1 MSFVVSRPG
10 TFSLLVDSGRPQG
23 LHVGLPRS
31 GPADHT
37 SFSLGN
43 ALVGNTSPEK
53 MTALEITL
61 QGPVLEC
68 TDSHQ
73 VVVFGAGFE
82 VVHQRR
88 DTKWPILPGHSFGV
102 IARDTIHLNGIPD
115 GQGLRAYFCVS
126 GGFQSPEILGSRSAL
141 KPIERDEVLVALP
154 SPQKSSRWIDLLP
167 WSERSERLRILP
179 GTHLKDALREQ
190 LLRTTFTVRPESNR
204 MGLRLASDAN
214 WKLNLPELVSAPVV
228 PGTLQLPPQG
238 QPILL
243 GIDAQTIGGY
253 PRLGHVITPDLDM
266 VGQLR
271 PGETLRFKMV
281 SIEEAEALIHSYQSW
296 LKHWHTRLQLNQ

>member
-10 TFSLLVDSGRPQG
+10 TFSLLVDAGRPQG

-31 GPADHT
+31 GPADHS
-37 SFSLGN
+37 SFIIGN
-43 ALVGNTSPEK
+43 ALVENTSPEM
-53 MTALEITL
+53 MTALEVTL

-68 TDSHQ
+68 TDAHQ

-82 VVHQRR
+82 VVHQRG
-88 DTKWPILPGHSFGV
+88 DTKQLIPPGHTFSV
-102 IARDTIHLNGIPD
+102 ISQDTIHLNGIPD

-167 WSERSERLRILP
+167 WNDRSERLRLLP
-179 GTHLKDALREQ
+179 GTHLTEALRDL

-204 MGLRLASDAN
+204 MGLRLASDAS
-214 WKLNLPELVSAPVV
+214 WKLNTLELVSAPVV

-243 GIDAQTIGGY
+243 GVDAQTIGGY
-253 PRLGHVITPDLDM
+253 PRLGHVITPDLDV

-271 PGETLRFKMV
+271 PGESLRFKMV
-281 SIEEAEALIHSYQSW
+281 TIDEAEALMHSYQSW
-296 LKHWHTRLQLNQ
+296 LNYWHTRLELTR